1 MTGPLSS
8 RHAVYAGS
16 FDPFTLGHQDIAQRA
31 AALFDRVTVGIGIN
45 PEKHPLFT
53 PEERLVMAREVLAPL
68 KNVDVRCFEGL
79 AVDFIRGCGAR
90 VLVRGVRTLSDIETE
105 FTMTLANRALDP
117 EIDTIFLM
125 ASERLTHISSSL
137 IRQIALMG
145 RQSAASKL
153 EDFVPSAVVPQLL
166 ARCRPPAAG

>member
-16 FDPFTLGHQDIAQRA
+16 FDPFTLGHQDIVQRA

-45 PEKHPLFT
+45 PEKRPLFT
-53 PEERLVMAREVLAPL
+53 PDERLVMARDVLQHIV
-68 KNVDVRCFEGL
+68 NVDVRCFEGL
-79 AVDFIRGCGAR
+79 AVDFIRSCGAR

-125 ASERLTHISSSL
+125 ASERFTHISSSL
-137 IRQIALMG
+137 IKQIALMG
-145 RQSAASKL
+145 RQSAATKL
-153 EDFVPSAVVPQLL
+153 ADFVPSAVVPQLL
-166 ARCRPPAAG
+166 ERCRSPAAN